1 MKLVRK
7 KLLKSNMK
15 TKFIVFPISMNM
27 QKAAASSNM
36 KFQVG
41 ITTKRN
47 PKTTTCADSSESC
60 IEQTSYNYVL

>member
-1 MKLVRK
+1 
-7 KLLKSNMK
+7 
-15 TKFIVFPISMNM
+15 
-27 QKAAASSNM
+27 M

-41 ITTKRN
+41 ITNKRN